1 MILNQHQLEVT
12 QRKLQALNE
21 ELTRLEQQ
29 YQQDSFY
36 EVYRGSVRVLIADME
51 AETADFQ
58 ALWGSLPFGQI
69 VKLEAPLEELGLMLI
84 RLRIARGISQKEL
97 AQRMGVRPQQVQ
109 QDEENEY
116 HSLTVGRLKRILEA
130 LEVKAEVR
138 LAA

>member
-1 MILNQHQLEVT
+1 MIKNELQLRVT
-12 QRKLQALNE
+12 QGKLQRLYDALSQLNARKPKDAFHD
-21 ELTRLEQQ
+21 THK
-29 YQQDSFY
+29 S
-36 EVYRGSVRVLIADME
+36 SVKSLINDME
-51 AETADFQ
+51 REVGEYNT
-58 ALWGSLPFGQI
+58 LWGSLPPNQQ

>member
-1 MILNQHQLEVT
+1 MIKNELQLRVT
-12 QRKLQALNE
+12 QGKLQ
-21 ELTRLEQQ
+21 RLHEGLAQIK
-29 YQQDSFY
+29 DKNK
-36 EVYRGSVRVLIADME
+36 GDVLYGAYKGGIQNLINDME
-51 AETADFQ
+51 REVAEYN
-58 ALWGSLPFGQI
+58 ALWGSLPPNQQ

-138 LAA
+138 VAA